1 MVLRRKTVDSS
12 SQELIDYYAN
22 DESLSK
28 EKGKV
33 GYYKSEKSK
42 VTGNSRWL
50 GALKS
55 ELGLEDEI
63 VQDDFKKIIYGQ
75 SPDNS
80 FNLRQRQMKA
90 GSQKERLFHDFCFSP
105 NKSISIAALALG
117 KTDLIEAHN
126 EAIEEVS
133 KYIEK
138 RFAAYRQRNGKGFG
152 QYQHGDRQIF
162 ETGKMLMAALNHFT
176 ARPVEKDG
184 EICIDPQLHTHLLVM
199 NTTMPEKG
207 E

>member
-1 MVLRRKTVDSS
+1 MIEHTKESGLKKMVLRRKTVDSS

-63 VQDDFKKIIYGQ
+63 VQDDFKKII
-75 SPDNS
+75 
-80 FNLRQRQMKA
+80 
-90 GSQKERLFHDFCFSP
+90 
-105 NKSISIAALALG
+105 
-117 KTDLIEAHN
+117 
-126 EAIEEVS
+126 
-133 KYIEK
+133 
-138 RFAAYRQRNGKGFG
+138 
-152 QYQHGDRQIF
+152 
-162 ETGKMLMAALNHFT
+162 
-176 ARPVEKDG
+176 
-184 EICIDPQLHTHLLVM
+184 
-199 NTTMPEKG
+199 
-207 E
+207 